1 MQSADSNGRYVYGT
15 SKDLVRNKKEM
26 KCNNIK
32 NNTKNE

>member
-1 MQSADSNGRYVYGT
+1 MQSADSKGRYVYRT
-15 SKDLVRNKKEM
+15 SKELVRNKEEM